1 MSRGKSVEKKIIHIS
16 TKAYVAEYIRKYIK
30 TLRK

>member
-1 MSRGKSVEKKIIHIS
+1 MLADYIQ
-16 TKAYVAEYIRKYIK
+16 YVAKDKNEAAEYIRKYIK